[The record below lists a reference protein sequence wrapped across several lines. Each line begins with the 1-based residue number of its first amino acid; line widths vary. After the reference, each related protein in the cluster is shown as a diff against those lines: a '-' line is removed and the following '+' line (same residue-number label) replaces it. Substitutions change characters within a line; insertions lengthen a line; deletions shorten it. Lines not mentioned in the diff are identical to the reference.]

1 MYHLLQVYT
10 YSLDII
16 IIIDRIK
23 EILNF
28 MLVGVANAPGV
39 DIEERKV
46 TVMFAAGETMK
57 LESIEILPDNEEE
70 GDEYF
75 NVNLVQQPG
84 ILLGS
89 PSSEFLIIEDDSES
103 PHTHTHT
110 HTHKHA
116 HIYCDV
122 N

>member
-1 MYHLLQVYT
+1 M
-10 YSLDII
+10 
-16 IIIDRIK
+16 
-23 EILNF
+23 
-28 MLVGVANAPGV
+28 ANAPGV
-39 DIEERKV
+39 DIEERTV

-57 LESIEILPDNEEE
+57 LESIEILPDSLEEE
-70 GDEYF
+70 DEYF

-110 HTHKHA
+110 HTQTCTHLL
-116 HIYCDV
+116 
-122 N
+122 

>member
-1 MYHLLQVYT
+1 M
-10 YSLDII
+10 
-16 IIIDRIK
+16 
-23 EILNF
+23 
-28 MLVGVANAPGV
+28 ANAPGV
-39 DIEERKV
+39 DIEERTV

-70 GDEYF
+70 KDEYF

-84 ILLGS
+84 VLLGS

-110 HTHKHA
+110 HA
-116 HIYCDV
+116 HINCDV